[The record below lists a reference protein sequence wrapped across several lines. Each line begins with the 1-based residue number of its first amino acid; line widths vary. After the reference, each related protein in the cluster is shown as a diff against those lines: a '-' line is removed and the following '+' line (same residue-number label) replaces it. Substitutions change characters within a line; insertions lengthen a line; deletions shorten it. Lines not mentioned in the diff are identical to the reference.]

1 MEEHILDVRPD
12 FLYEN
17 LNVLHGKNAS
27 TQA

>member
-12 FLYEN
+12 FFYEN
-17 LNVLHGKNAS
+17 LNVLPGKNAS